1 MVLARLNQLLGVR
14 TVNAFGPAKYACFL
28 ARVAQSVPLAVRR
41 RSMKAIDE
49 VVGQR
54 LGEMT
59 VRHQGVAVR
68 FNCAETD
75 VAYEDGTYE
84 FGAIRELCIAD
95 CYGRHLP
102 SSVLKRP
109 GTAVDLGANRGVFT
123 SILLAH
129 GTRNVLA
136 VEMNPELRD
145 VFERNVDRNR
155 HGPEQRVLLINQK
168 IESGGD
174 VLEHLGR
181 MSNAEQRV
189 SLLKMDIEGSERLLF
204 AETAWLGS
212 IDAITMEVHPQLGA
226 DPIDIIQKLTAAGF
240 TSVASD
246 TNFEVCPPSVAS
258 YIAAWRSSSGTR

>member
-1 MVLARLNQLLGVR
+1 M
-14 TVNAFGPAKYACFL
+14 
-28 ARVAQSVPLAVRR
+28 
-41 RSMKAIDE
+41 
-49 VVGQR
+49 
-54 LGEMT
+54 
-59 VRHQGVAVR
+59 
-68 FNCAETD
+68 
-75 VAYEDGTYE
+75 
-84 FGAIRELCIAD
+84 
-95 CYGRHLP
+95 
-102 SSVLKRP
+102 
-109 GTAVDLGANRGVFT
+109 
-123 SILLAH
+123 
-129 GTRNVLA
+129 
-136 VEMNPELRD
+136 
-145 VFERNVDRNR
+145 
-155 HGPEQRVLLINQK
+155 LLINQK